1 MDDGGIEAFMQFG
14 SRVAKPWKHIG
25 RKLHGRAAA
34 RYRIPQRLSLH
45 ILHNHDV
52 VFARRIAVDDARNK
66 TETASVSLRFAN
78 TYIRRPHP
86 RVALDVLAYVRT
98 PFGPVLAYEHHAL
111 GGFARTFLQHRI
123 DAISRIALQGVEI
136 FFQFIGFHKG
146 YATKKETGDSVP
158 VFPSPPKLSHIRR
171 IWRYAST

>member
-86 RVALDVLAYVRT
+86 
-98 PFGPVLAYEHHAL
+98 
-111 GGFARTFLQHRI
+111 
-123 DAISRIALQGVEI
+123 
-136 FFQFIGFHKG
+136 
-146 YATKKETGDSVP
+146 
-158 VFPSPPKLSHIRR
+158 
-171 IWRYAST
+171 